1 MSIKLNAQSGGSVA
15 LDAPTQTTSSADLT
29 FKLPIADGS
38 AGQVL
43 KTDGSGN
50 LSWVTL
56 PTDNNTWVKQHTITV
71 TSNVTDVQFQNS
83 MSEVDFSTYKT
94 YALLMTGVR
103 PEADDY
109 TLRYRI
115 YDSSGEFSSSE
126 YKTKLNTD
134 QGNYNLGGQSS
145 GHFTYNGIGNNTSG
159 SLIYE
164 DYHTIAYMHGFAA
177 NRRFNIHG
185 QSSFLDN
192 SSDIRNQVYASGV
205 NLETETT
212 GIKIFSSGGQI
223 ALGTFTLYGL
233 VT

>member
-1 MSIKLNAQSGGSVA
+1 MTIKLNGSTAGSVA
-15 LDAPTQTTSSADLT
+15 LDAPASTTSGANIA
-29 FKLPIADGS
+29 FKLPVADGS

-50 LSWVTL
+50 LSWTTI
-56 PTDNNTWVKQHTITV
+56 TDNNTWVKQHTITV
-71 TSNVTDVQFQNS
+71 TSAVNDIQFQNS
-83 MSEVDFSTYKT
+83 MTEVDFSIYKT

-103 PEADDY
+103 PSSDDY

-115 YDSSGEFSSSE
+115 YDSNGEYSSSQ

-134 QGNYNLGGQSS
+134 QGNYNLTGQNA
-145 GHFTYNGIGNNTSG
+145 GHFCYNGIGNNSSG

-164 DYHTIAYMHGFAA
+164 DYHTIAYMHNFAA

-192 SSDIRNQVYASGV
+192 ASGIRNQVYASGPNV
-205 NLETETT
+205 ETETT
-212 GIKIFSSGGQI
+212 GIKIFSSGGSI